1 MSSGP
6 PDRSE
11 RLASAARETG
21 GSFYDRARQ
30 TLLTGIA
37 ITIPLVVTL
46 YVFTIALNF
55 ISSALEPFIAVLQ
68 WFGVIEEFE
77 RVRFISLLIDIGIY
91 GFVVDFFTE
100 LVALLVLFLLVA
112 AVGTVGRHHYGERI
126 IDVVDLT
133 ITSIPGVGTV
143 YKSFRRMG
151 DVMLDEGGENF
162 QEIKLIQCF
171 EEEIYVLGFKTS
183 DSPKTIENSTGHDDM
198 VAMFLPLAP
207 NPVTGGL
214 LTYVPESNVYDID
227 MTVEEGVRSILT
239 SGVATGRGAQGPTQL
254 TMDDLKQVAD
264 LQGLGDAI
272 RTDDTAAGT
281 ATGGQPGA
289 DESADRPRSDSPA
302 DEE

>member
-1 MSSGP
+1 M
-6 PDRSE
+6 
-11 RLASAARETG
+11 
-21 GSFYDRARQ
+21 
-30 TLLTGIA
+30 GI
-37 ITIPLVVTL
+37 
-46 YVFTIALNF
+46 
-55 ISSALEPFIAVLQ
+55 
-68 WFGVIEEFE
+68 IEEFE
-77 RVRFISLLIDIGIY
+77 RVRFISLLIDIGVY

-112 AVGTVGRHHYGERI
+112 AAGTVGRHHYGERI

-162 QEIKLIQCF
+162 QEIKLIECF

-183 DSPKTIENSTGHDDM
+183 DAPRTIENSTGHDDM
-198 VAMFLPLAP
+198 VSMFLPLAP

-239 SGVATGRGAQGPTQL
+239 SGVATGEGAQDPTQL
-254 TMDDLKQVAD
+254 TMDDLKRVAD

-272 RTDDTAAGT
+272 GSDDDRQDSETRS
-281 ATGGQPGA
+281 
-289 DESADRPRSDSPA
+289 ESAV

>member
-6 PDRSE
+6 PDRPE
-11 RLASAARETG
+11 RLAAAARETG
-21 GSFYDRARQ
+21 GSFYGRARQ
-30 TLLTGIA
+30 TLLTGVA

-46 YVFTIALNF
+46 YVFTIALDF
-55 ISSALEPFIAVLQ
+55 VSSALDPFIAVLR

-77 RVRFISLLIDIGIY
+77 RVRFIGLLIDIGVY

-112 AVGTVGRHHYGERI
+112 AIGTVGRHHYGERV

-171 EEEIYVLGFKTS
+171 EEEVYVLGFKTS
-183 DSPKTIENSTGHDDM
+183 DSPRTIETSTGHDDM

-227 MTVEEGVRSILT
+227 MTIEEGIRSILT
-239 SGVATGRGAQGPTQL
+239 SGVATGAGAQGPTQL
-254 TMDDLKQVAD
+254 TMDDLKGLAD
-264 LQGLGDAI
+264 LQGFGDAI
-272 RTDDTAAGT
+272 ATDADRTGSET
-281 ATGGQPGA
+281 AT
-289 DESADRPRSDSPA
+289 ESSA